1 MRCVRRSTNP
11 RKRDPYMNRREW
23 LSFDPEGGVGS
34 SFSDVFTVEPTGPS
48 LQMSLLP
55 WSKERMWI
63 EI

>member
-1 MRCVRRSTNP
+1 
-11 RKRDPYMNRREW
+11 MNRREW